1 MPKELTQPTRRSGR
15 LRNPAQGTSTAL
27 GDRRQRATPK
37 PDSDVED
44 LNSSVTSSEVES
56 AGVGEEPKE
65 PPPQETRRDGSTDPS
80 SMGVDPATVNQAKVD
95 GPILALVHRNLR
107 NAWSVNGMLP
117 MCFTFDYISPA
128 RRFKR
133 GMLYSDSDKVKLP
146 ILTEDELGN
155 VTETDGPPPGLMP
168 YAHDPYK

>member
-1 MPKELTQPTRRSGR
+1 
-15 LRNPAQGTSTAL
+15 
-27 GDRRQRATPK
+27 
-37 PDSDVED
+37 
-44 LNSSVTSSEVES
+44 
-56 AGVGEEPKE
+56 
-65 PPPQETRRDGSTDPS
+65 
-80 SMGVDPATVNQAKVD
+80 MGVDPATVNQAKVD

-168 YAHDPYK
+168 YAHNPYK